1 MAGRIPLTGPIRM
14 TRYDLLVKGGL
25 LVVPYHG
32 EVRADLAVS
41 GGRIAAIGDDLPTA
55 EAAEVLD
62 ARDRVVLPGAV
73 DAHYHLGIYRDLGLD
88 AAEETRSSLVGGVT
102 SVLSYFR
109 TGQHYLNRTGSYREI
124 FPEVLGAVQG
134 RSYTDYG
141 FHLAPMTVDQITEIP
156 SLVADHGVTSF
167 KYYMFYK
174 GFDLAANSRDA
185 RSFTMGDEYD
195 LGHLY
200 LILEQLARTQR
211 DHPELRLSLSLHCE
225 QAELMR
231 VFIERVRASGAPQN
245 LRAYSDGRPPLTEQ
259 VAIGEAAT
267 LAAHAGARVNLLH
280 LSSADAL
287 ESALTARRHHGTDM
301 RFEVTLH
308 HLCLDH
314 ETLDARGGLG
324 GKVNPPI
331 RTARDAERLWEGVR
345 DGSVDWVA
353 SDHACCMEEEK
364 GDELWPA
371 RPGFGGSALLYP
383 VLLSEGFHR
392 RGIPLTRI
400 AELASARPARAYN
413 LWGRKGSLAVGYD
426 ADFTVVDPGLEQEV
440 RAELLLSGQD
450 HCPFEGVRV
459 RGWPVTTVVGGRI
472 AYRLGDGGPEVA
484 DEPTGRYLRRD

>member
-1 MAGRIPLTGPIRM
+1 M
-14 TRYDLLVKGGL
+14 TRYDLLVKGGT

-32 EVRADLAVS
+32 EIRADLAVS
-41 GGRIAAIGDDLPTA
+41 GGRIAAIGDDLPA
-55 EAAEVLD
+55 ADAAEVLD
-62 ARDRVVLPGAV
+62 ATGKAVLPGAV
-73 DAHYHLGIYRDLGLD
+73 DAHYHIGIYRDAALD
-88 AAEETRSSLVGGVT
+88 AYEETRSSLVGGVT

-109 TGQHYLNRTGSYREI
+109 TGQHYLNRTGSYAEI
-124 FPEVLGAVQG
+124 FPEVLKAVDG
-134 RSYTDYG
+134 RAFTDYA
-141 FHLAPMTVDQITEIP
+141 FHLAPMTVDQIAEIP
-156 SLVADHGVTSF
+156 SLVADHGITSF

-200 LILEQLARTQR
+200 LILEQLAKTQA
-211 DHPELRLSLSLHCE
+211 DHPHLRLSLSLHCE

-231 VFIERVRASGAPQN
+231 VFIDRVQKSGAPQN

-259 VAIGEAAT
+259 VAIGEATT
-267 LAAHAGARVNLLH
+267 LAGHAGANVNLLH

-287 ESALTARRHHGTDM
+287 RSAVTARGLHGNDS

-314 ETLDARGGLG
+314 ESLDARGGLG

-331 RTARDAERLWEGVR
+331 RTPEDSEYLWEGIRKGDV
-345 DGSVDWVA
+345 SWVA

-383 VLLSEGFHR
+383 VLVSEGHHR
-392 RGIPLTRI
+392 RGLPLTRI
-400 AELASARPARAYN
+400 AELASANPARAYN

-426 ADFTVVDPGLEQEV
+426 ADLTVIDLDLERTV
-440 RAELLLSGQD
+440 SSELLLSGQD
-450 HCPFEGVRV
+450 HCPFDGAEV
-459 RGWPVTTVVGGRI
+459 RGWPVATVVGGRI
-472 AYRLGDGGPEVA
+472 AYRLDEKGPEIIG
-484 DEPTGRYLRRD
+484 EPSGSYLRRH